1 MNEFFRFLILFGLI
15 IVNQIFLATSIWSI
29 TPDIFLINTLVMTTF
44 VKKVPNV
51 YFFIFKGF
59 LIDLFFSNLT
69 MPYTLT
75 FGIIGLYLNFSTL
88 KWIQRSLLE
97 QIILICSISFVLNIM
112 LFMIN
117 SYADG
122 MNIRIVLNPLLN
134 AVIWAFI
141 FINQRQKWLKNI

>member
-1 MNEFFRFLILFGLI
+1 MNEFFRLLILFGLI

-29 TPDIFLINTLVMTTF
+29 TPDVFLINTLVMITF
-44 VKKVPNV
+44 VKRVPNV

-59 LIDLFFSNLT
+59 LIDLFFSNIT

-97 QIILICSISFVLNIM
+97 QIILISSISFALNIM

-122 MNIRIVLNPLLN
+122 MSIRIMLNPLLN
-134 AVIWAFI
+134 SLIWAFI

>member
-1 MNEFFRFLILFGLI
+1 MNEFFRFLILFSLI

-29 TPDIFLINTLVMTTF
+29 TPDVFLINTLVMITF
-44 VKKVPNV
+44 VKRVPNV

-59 LIDLFFSNLT
+59 LIDLFFSNIT

-97 QIILICSISFVLNIM
+97 QIILISSISFALNIM

-122 MNIRIVLNPLLN
+122 MSIRIMLNPLLN
-134 AVIWAFI
+134 SVIWAFI

>member
-44 VKKVPNV
+44 VKRVPNV

-69 MPYTLT
+69 MPYTLA

-134 AVIWAFI
+134 AVICAFI

>member
-29 TPDIFLINTLVMTTF
+29 TPDVFLINTLVMITF
-44 VKKVPNV
+44 VKRVPNV

-59 LIDLFFSNLT
+59 LIDLFFSNIT

-97 QIILICSISFVLNIM
+97 QIILISSISFALNIM

-122 MNIRIVLNPLLN
+122 MSIRIMLNPLLN
-134 AVIWAFI
+134 SVIWAFI

>member
-29 TPDIFLINTLVMTTF
+29 TPDVFLINTLVMITF
-44 VKKVPNV
+44 VKRVPNV

-59 LIDLFFSNLT
+59 LIDLFFSNIT

-97 QIILICSISFVLNIM
+97 QIILISSISFALNIM

-122 MNIRIVLNPLLN
+122 MSIRIMLNPLLN
-134 AVIWAFI
+134 ALIWAFI

>member
-69 MPYTLT
+69 MPYTLA

-134 AVIWAFI
+134 AAIWAFI